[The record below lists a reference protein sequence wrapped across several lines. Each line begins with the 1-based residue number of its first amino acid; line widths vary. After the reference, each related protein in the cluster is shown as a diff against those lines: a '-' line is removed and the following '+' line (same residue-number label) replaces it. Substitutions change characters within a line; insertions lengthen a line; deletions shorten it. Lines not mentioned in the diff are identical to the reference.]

1 MSVPEFKSIGGP
13 SPLIVRGDP
22 PPYEVLNP
30 EGKTSV
36 LLICDHASRAI
47 PKALNHLGIDKDAL
61 KTHIAY
67 DIGAADVTRLL
78 SKRLDAQAVLAGY
91 CRLVIDLNRYPGHPD
106 SILDVSDGIVV
117 PGNLGLSEE
126 ARTQRADAFFWP
138 YHDAVTNL
146 MARLRRRG
154 PAPALFAVHSFTPSL
169 DGEDRHWD
177 VGVLWNR
184 DPRLALPLIQRL
196 EEHDHLNVGDNK
208 PYSGRDKAYSI
219 DVHAQAA
226 GLPNCAVEIRQDHL
240 ETPQGAARW
249 AEIVGEALAEILAT
263 ETGRWIEDS

>member
-1 MSVPEFKSIGGP
+1 MTVPGFKAFGGP
-13 SPLIVRGDP
+13 SPLIGRGDP

-30 EGKTSV
+30 EGERSV

-47 PKALNHLGIDKDAL
+47 SKDLNHLGIEKNAL
-61 KTHIAY
+61 ETHIAY

-78 SKRLDAQAVLAGY
+78 SRRLDAPAVLAGY
-91 CRLVIDLNRYPGHPD
+91 SRLLIDLNRQPGDPD
-106 SILDVSDGIVV
+106 SILEVSDGTVV

-126 ARTQRADAFFWP
+126 VQTQRADAFFWP
-138 YHDAVTNL
+138 YHDAVTHL
-146 MARLRRRG
+146 MAHLWRRG
-154 PAPALFAVHSFTPSL
+154 PAPALFSVHSFTPSL
-169 DGEDRHWD
+169 DGEERHWD

-196 EEHDHLNVGDNK
+196 REHDHLNVGDNK

-219 DVHAQAA
+219 DHHAAAA

-240 ETPQGAARW
+240 ETPQGATHW
-249 AEIVGEALAEILAT
+249 AEIVGEALAEVLAI
-263 ETGRWIEDS
+263 ETVHWIEH